1 LTARTIKTAGN
12 KETGGD
18 VLEIWDFEARLEAV
32 NFRNAAV
39 EGEEGKWAGT
49 TVAEGDSLGSRQS
62 ATVKPL

>member
-1 LTARTIKTAGN
+1 MIGD

-39 EGEEGKWAGT
+39 DRVEVKW
-49 TVAEGDSLGSRQS
+49 
-62 ATVKPL
+62 